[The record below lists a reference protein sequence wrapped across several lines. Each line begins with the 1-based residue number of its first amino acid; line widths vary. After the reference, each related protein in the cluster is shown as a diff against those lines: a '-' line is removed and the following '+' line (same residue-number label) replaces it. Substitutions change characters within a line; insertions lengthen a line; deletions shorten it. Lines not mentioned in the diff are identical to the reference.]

1 MVWHGLWGTSV
12 ALSTVPNTVFT
23 FSKLWIMAADFE
35 VRQLDLAAARKLYG
49 TALGMCPKERIFKAY
64 LKLETS
70 LANYDRARK
79 IYEKYLE
86 TMPFNC
92 SAWSSVR
99 DRWVLLSR
107 VRVCMRD
114 DVVWIWYAWH
124 GDRRWHNARWVGV
137 LVVPSGP

>member
-1 MVWHGLWGTSV
+1 
-12 ALSTVPNTVFT
+12 
-23 FSKLWIMAADFE
+23 MAADFE

-99 DRWVLLSR
+99 VAPVAAFAAASPAVAVAAANKSSMAIDLDISSL
-107 VRVCMRD
+107 
-114 DVVWIWYAWH
+114 
-124 GDRRWHNARWVGV
+124 
-137 LVVPSGP
+137 